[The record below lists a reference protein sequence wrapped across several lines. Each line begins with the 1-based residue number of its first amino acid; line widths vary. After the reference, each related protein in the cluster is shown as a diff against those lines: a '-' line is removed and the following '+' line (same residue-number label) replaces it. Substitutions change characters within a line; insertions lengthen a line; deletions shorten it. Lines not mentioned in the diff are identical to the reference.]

1 MTALFFASGIDID
14 KAMTVFNLIISVMRK
29 IILAMS
35 ALALL
40 VGMTACKS
48 NEAQS
53 VLNAER
59 QEKEFLRDAIRHRSP
74 DVQRVDLIGNTVV
87 YTHIFNGIIDV
98 KTYTYDGDVC
108 VEAERIYTFPTQMSA
123 LRHYRRAVE
132 QADLYDNIEMFK
144 NQVKYDLKQ
153 QQYELETKGLTP
165 AQLKA
170 KFDQQ
175 IEDAKADMKAKN
187 ERFKADMK
195 RDGKYIE
202 DDMKC
207 CGDKGSCK

>member
-1 MTALFFASGIDID
+1 
-14 KAMTVFNLIISVMRK
+14 
-29 IILAMS
+29 MS

-87 YTHIFNGIIDV
+87 YTHIFDGIIDV

-108 VEAERIYTFPTQMSA
+108 VAAERIYSFPTQMSA

-132 QADLYDNIEMFK
+132 RAELYDDIQLFNNE
-144 NQVKYDLKQ
+144 VKYRLKED
-153 QQYELETKGLTP
+153 QYKLETKGLTKE
-165 AQLKA
+165 QLKA
-170 KFDQQ
+170 KFDKQ
-175 IEDAKADMKAKN
+175 ISDAEADMKNHN
-187 ERFKADMK
+187 EKFKADMK
-195 RDGKYIE
+195 KYGQDVE
-202 DDMKC
+202 DEMGC
-207 CGDKGSCK
+207 CKKK